1 MDGTYGM
8 AYASDGYSYP
18 DFEPISIPSY
28 GIICDAGSTITFDR
42 VDVELQADP
51 TASSEL
57 LWAKYKSTVGS
68 AKLSTVDTS
77 YGTFEIVW
85 KNSKDKNWKVWNNYN
100 GTNIY
105 GLNKGHFYHYDSKFP
120 SENAANRKLVAEEVL
135 SNYFRN

>member
-1 MDGTYGM
+1 VGGIYGM
-8 AYASDGYSYP
+8 AYASDG
-18 DFEPISIPSY
+18 FSIPGLESVSTPSY
-28 GIICDAGSTITFDR
+28 GIICDAGSTIKFDR
-42 VDVELQADP
+42 IDVKLQADP
-51 TASSEL
+51 TGSSTL
-57 LWAKYKSTVGS
+57 LWAKYVKTIGS
-68 AKLSTVDTS
+68 SSLSSVDTS

-85 KNSKDKNWKVWNNYN
+85 KNGQDKNWKVWNNYN